1 MLKILTHSIWPLLGE
16 NSGNMS
22 LLGKGPPL
30 CCLSLER
37 MPVSLY
43 SSLHFTIS
51 SAFFPSLT
59 RSDILKGTNH
69 ALVMVVFLGAQDLEH
84 GRCLVIVLDRLE
96 IVKER
101 RGGPSPCPSAAL
113 NAQCWK
119 SLWNR
124 STLPQNKLPPQQSF
138 SSVSTAVCTLL
149 EVGNQC

>member
-30 CCLSLER
+30 CCLSLEH
-37 MPVSLY
+37 MPGSLY

-51 SAFFPSLT
+51 SAFFPCLP

-101 RGGPSPCPSAAL
+101 GGGPSPSPSAAL
-113 NAQCWK
+113 NA
-119 SLWNR
+119 
-124 STLPQNKLPPQQSF
+124 
-138 SSVSTAVCTLL
+138 
-149 EVGNQC
+149 